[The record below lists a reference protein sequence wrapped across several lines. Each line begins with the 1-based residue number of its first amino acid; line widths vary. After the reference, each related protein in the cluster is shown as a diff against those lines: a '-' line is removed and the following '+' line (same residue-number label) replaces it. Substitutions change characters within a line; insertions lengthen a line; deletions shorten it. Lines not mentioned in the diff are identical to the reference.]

1 MLAVGFNDSIVK
13 VWTLVPQKLKAMK
26 SAEQLEEV
34 NIEADDVMV
43 SQNVD
48 VFVFFVFLF
57 FLGYEIK
64 VVYFLM

>member
-34 NIEADDVMV
+34 NIEAEDVMV
-43 SQNVD
+43 MCVMLKNNSKIIN
-48 VFVFFVFLF
+48 
-57 FLGYEIK
+57 K
-64 VVYFLM
+64 

>member
-1 MLAVGFNDSIVK
+1 MCCVEITEDSSMLAVGFNDSIVK

-43 SQNVD
+43 KILID
-48 VFVFFVFLF
+48 LF
-57 FLGYEIK
+57 PNYQK
-64 VVYFLM
+64 NNKW